1 MSVRPARTGS
11 PAVVVRPAAPA
22 RASSARRPSRLLGG
36 VVGLSALVLLSACA
50 SAPSDDVAATDST
63 HCARMVTNSGGL
75 DDRSFNQSSWAG
87 LQAAQA
93 EDGIDAKVL
102 VSTSETDLA
111 PNVEQ
116 AVGSGCGFVLT
127 VGYELAAATQEQA
140 AANPDIDFAIVDESV
155 EGENVKPILFDTA
168 QASYLAG
175 YLAAGVSK
183 TGAVATFGGG
193 NQPPVTLF
201 MDGFS
206 DGVDAYNA
214 AHGTSVELLGWS
226 KEAQD
231 GSFTGDFEDVNKGK
245 QLAQALI
252 DQGADVIMPVAGQV
266 GEGAASA
273 ALDAGG
279 VSVIWVD
286 NDGYDTLPE
295 EYRPIMLTSVIKDTE
310 QAVQQIAVSS
320 TDDSFTAE
328 PYVGTLDNGGVDI
341 APFHDLASSVPA
353 ELQAE
358 LDAVR
363 ASIVSGELVVESPS
377 AP

>member
-1 MSVRPARTGS
+1 MTTG
-11 PAVVVRPAAPA
+11 PDLPGDD
-22 RASSARRPSRLLGG
+22 RLLGAG
-36 VVGLSALVLLSACA
+36 AGLAGLLLLSACA
-50 SAPSDDVAATDST
+50 SAPEGGDAAPTAAE

-87 LQAAQA
+87 LQKA
-93 EDGIDAKVL
+93 EKDDGIQARVL
-102 VSTSETDLA
+102 VSTTENDLA
-111 PNVEQ
+111 PNVAQ
-116 AVGSGCGFVLT
+116 AVDSGCGFVLT
-127 VGYELAAATQEQA
+127 VGYELAPATEEQA
-140 AANPDIDFAIVDESV
+140 AANPDIDFAIVDETV
-155 EGENVKPILFDTA
+155 DAPNVKPILFDTA

-175 YLAAGVSK
+175 YLAAGVSTSGK
-183 TGAVATFGGG
+183 VATFGGG

-201 MDGFS
+201 MDGFA

-214 AHGTSVELLGWS
+214 AHGTTVRVLGWDQ
-226 KEAQD
+226 EARD

-245 QLAQALI
+245 QVAQALI

-295 EYRPIMLTSVIKDTE
+295 TYRPILLTSVLKDTE
-310 QAVQQIAVSS
+310 QAVREIAVST
-320 TDDSFTAE
+320 TDDSFTNE
-328 PYVGTLDNGGVDI
+328 PYVGTLENGGVGL
-341 APFHDLASSVPA
+341 APFHDLESSVPA
-353 ELQAE
+353 DLAAE
-358 LDAVR
+358 VDAL
-363 ASIVSGELVVESPS
+363 SDEIVAGTVTVDSPD